1 MGKASE
7 LVLGPPFI
15 VLSKSM
21 AQGFVYILVSP
32 NSSYIKIGGTTH
44 PIAKR
49 LKEINGTV
57 PYADHGPWQLSDFLH
72 VTDWQRVEG
81 GLHRYFQER
90 QVRDAGGASEL
101 FSVPPHEARTQ
112 MRSVGDMLRVD
123 RDTTLRVFKD
133 RDLALYLYRL
143 FNLSGLFGALDIQGA
158 WTLRLLTRTSGG
170 TWFTLNIGSHAVA
183 FSMRN
188 KQKEPPTH
196 YLSVDRLIRDYAE
209 TVRWIRK
216 HDGGIEHSPYHKP
229 KHAVQIDFD
238 AGFADAEKVF
248 NLPGIRRSLVAYWSD
263 ALADLRERSAKSSY
277 ARYHSYDAVA
287 ELLHYKYDYE
297 NVFAAIKPKAIRR
310 A

>member
-1 MGKASE
+1 
-7 LVLGPPFI
+7 
-15 VLSKSM
+15 M

-57 PYADHGPWQLSDFLH
+57 SYADHGPWQLSDFLH
-72 VTDWQRVEG
+72 VIDWQRVEG

-90 QVRDAGGASEL
+90 QVRDAGGAREL

-158 WTLRLLTRTSGG
+158 WTLRLLTRTLGG

-196 YLSVDRLIRDYAE
+196 YLSVDRLIRDYSE

-216 HDGGIEHSPYHKP
+216 HDGGIEHSPYHKA

-238 AGFADAEKVF
+238 AGFADAENQTPNGRPLARTRMRAREKSLKNFDSSCQYRKHVF
-248 NLPGIRRSLVAYWSD
+248 GQAHGLVATAWSSVTR
-263 ALADLRERSAKSSY
+263 L
-277 ARYHSYDAVA
+277 A
-287 ELLHYKYDYE
+287 ELGSG
-297 NVFAAIKPKAIRR
+297 
-310 A
+310 